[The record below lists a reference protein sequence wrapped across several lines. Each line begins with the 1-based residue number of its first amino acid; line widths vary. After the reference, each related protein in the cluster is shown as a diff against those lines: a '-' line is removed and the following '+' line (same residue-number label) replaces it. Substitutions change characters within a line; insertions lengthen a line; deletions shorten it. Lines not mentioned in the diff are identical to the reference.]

1 MILINEEELSF
12 HLTNGK
18 VSYVFRVME
27 RTGILEQL
35 YCGPAISDYESF
47 NFLIER
53 EIRPG
58 NNLYMGSSLMSL
70 EHIKQEY
77 PVFGTTDFRYPALE
91 IQYPTGDLISHFRYV
106 SYRIEKGKTVTG
118 ALPGTFGNEEDVETL
133 IVCLKDDYADLE
145 LELHYAIYANY
156 PIITR
161 QQKIINKDTQTV
173 SIKRFASFS
182 LDLPNENYDWVHLDG
197 AWARENHLSRS
208 SIQKGIQNISSTRG
222 HSSHMHNP
230 FLAVCSPQTCENSGL
245 VYGFSLIY
253 SGSFLAQIESDNY
266 NTLRIQMGI
275 NPFQFDWRLHPG
287 QLFESP
293 EAVLVVSQSGFN
305 GMSQVFH
312 DFYKEHLIRS
322 SWKNKKRPV
331 LLNSWEAMY
340 FDFNQEKILEV
351 AEEASKLGIELF
363 VLDDG
368 WFGKRSS
375 DKGSLGNWTE
385 NREKIPDG
393 LANLAKGIKEK
404 GMLFGLWFEPEMVS
418 DDTDLFKEHPDWV
431 IGNPEKNISHGRN
444 QFVLDFGNPEV
455 VETIYNQ
462 MAHLLSTVPIDYI
475 KLDMN
480 RYISESFSSHLPSKQ
495 QGEVNHRYIL
505 GVYSL
510 YEKLNQA
517 FPDVLIESC
526 AGGGARFDPGML
538 YYSPQ
543 IWTSDDTDAVERLSI
558 QWGTSMVYPLSTM
571 SAHVS
576 AVPNHQV
583 ARVTSLDMRKDVA
596 MFGVFGYELNPL
608 ALTAEEKEAVKAQ
621 IKEYHTY
628 QELIQ
633 NGIFYRLDLMDKNH
647 VGWMVI
653 SRDKSEALVGYY
665 TILAKPNPPYERL
678 KLVGLKADAT
688 YQISGADGESI
699 RFGRDL
705 ESIGIILGKNYIGR
719 ENEYWSREMPGDFYG
734 KKYHLQEIIN

>member
-47 NFLIER
+47 TFLIER

-106 SYRIEKGKTVTG
+106 GYRIEKGKTVTG

-173 SIKRFASFS
+173 SIKRFASFI

-230 FLAVCSPQTCENSGL
+230 FFAVCSPQTCENSGL

-368 WFGKRSS
+368 WFGKRNS
-375 DKGSLGNWTE
+375 DTGSLGNWTE

-393 LANLAKGIKEK
+393 LANLAKVIKEK

-418 DDTDLFKEHPDWV
+418 DDTDLFKEHPDWI

-455 VETIYNQ
+455 VEAIYNQ

-480 RYISESFSSHLPSKQ
+480 RYISESFSSHLSSKQ

-543 IWTSDDTDAVERLSI
+543 IWTSDDTDAVERLGI

-583 ARVTSLDMRKDVA
+583 ARVTSLDMRKAVA

-608 ALTAEEKEAVKAQ
+608 ALTEEEKEAVKAQ

-647 VGWMVI
+647 VGWMVVNKE
-653 SRDKSEALVGYY
+653 RTEALVGYY

-734 KKYHLQEIIN
+734 KIYHLQEIRK

>member
-35 YCGPAISDYESF
+35 YCGPAISDYKSF
-47 NFLIER
+47 TILIER

-58 NNLYMGSSLMSL
+58 NNLYMETSLMSL

-91 IQYPTGDLISHFRYV
+91 IQYPTGDLISHFRYTG
-106 SYRIEKGKTVTG
+106 YRIEKGKTVTG

-145 LELHYAIYANY
+145 LELHYAIYVNY

-161 QQKIINKDTQTV
+161 QQKIINKDNQTV

-208 SIQKGIQNISSTRG
+208 SIQEGIQNVSSTRG
-222 HSSHMHNP
+222 HSSHVHTP
-230 FLAVCSPQTCENSGL
+230 FLAICSPEVTEDSGQ
-245 VYGFSLIY
+245 VYGCSLIY

-275 NPFQFDWRLHPG
+275 NPFQFDWQLHPG
-287 QLFESP
+287 QLLESP
-293 EAVLVVSQSGFN
+293 QAVLVVSQSGFN

-322 SWKNKKRPV
+322 SWKNKKRSV

-340 FDFNQEKILEV
+340 FDFNQERILEV

-368 WFGKRSS
+368 WFGKQNS
-375 DKGSLGNWTE
+375 DTGSLGNWTE
-385 NREKIPDG
+385 NKEKLPDG
-393 LANLAKGIKEK
+393 LAHLAKAIKEK

-418 DDTDLFKEHPDWV
+418 DDTDLFKEHLDWV
-431 IGNPEKNISHGRN
+431 IGNPE
-444 QFVLDFGNPEV
+444 V
-455 VETIYNQ
+455 VEAIYSQ
-462 MAHLLSTVPIDYI
+462 MAHLLSTVTIDYI

-495 QGEVNHRYIL
+495 QSEVNHRYIL

-526 AGGGARFDPGML
+526 TGGEAH
-538 YYSPQ
+538 
-543 IWTSDDTDAVERLSI
+543 
-558 QWGTSMVYPLSTM
+558 LSTM

-608 ALTAEEKEAVKAQ
+608 ALTEEIKEAVKAQ
-621 IKEYHTY
+621 IKEYHAY

-633 NGIFYRLDLMDKNH
+633 NGIFYRLDLTDKNH
-647 VGWMVI
+647 VGWLVVNKE
-653 SRDKSEALVGYY
+653 RTEALVGYY
-665 TILAKPNPPYERL
+665 MILAQPNPIYERL
-678 KLVGLKADAT
+678 KLVGLNPDKAYHILGKDKDEVR
-688 YQISGADGESI
+688 Y
-699 RFGRDL
+699 GRDL
-705 ESIGIILGKNYIGR
+705 TSIGIVLGKNYIGR
-719 ENEYWSREMPGDFYG
+719 ENEYWSREMLGDFNG
-734 KKYHLQEIIN
+734 KFYYLQQIDK

>member
-27 RTGILEQL
+27 KTGILEQL
-35 YCGPAISDYESF
+35 YCGPAISNYESF
-47 NFLIER
+47 TFLIER

-58 NNLYMGSSLMSL
+58 NNLYMGSNLMSL

-77 PVFGTTDFRYPALE
+77 PVFGTTDFRYPAVE

-106 SYRIEKGKTVTG
+106 GYRIEKGKTVTG
-118 ALPGTFGNEEDVETL
+118 ALPGTFGNKEDVETL

-173 SIKRFASFS
+173 SIKRFASLS

-197 AWARENHLSRS
+197 AWSRETHVSRS

-222 HSSHMHNP
+222 HSSHVHNP
-230 FLAVCSPQTCENSGL
+230 FLTICSPEATENNGQ

-275 NPFQFDWRLHPG
+275 NPFQFDWKLRPG

-293 EAVLVVSQSGFN
+293 EAVMVVSQSGFN
-305 GMSQVFH
+305 GMSQAFH
-312 DFYKEHLIRS
+312 DFYRNHLIRS

-340 FDFNQEKILEV
+340 FDFDQEKILKV

-368 WFGKRSS
+368 WFGKRNS
-375 DKGSLGNWTE
+375 DTGSLGNWTE
-385 NREKIPDG
+385 NKEKLPDG
-393 LANLAKGIKEK
+393 LAHLAKAIKEK

-444 QFVLDFGNPEV
+444 QFVLDFGNSEV
-455 VETIYNQ
+455 VEEIYKQ

-480 RYISESFSSHLPSKQ
+480 RYISESFSSHLPSEQ

-608 ALTAEEKEAVKAQ
+608 ALTAEEKETVKTQ
-621 IKEYHTY
+621 IKEYHAY

-633 NGIFYRLDLMDKNH
+633 NGIFYRLDLTDKNH
-647 VGWMVI
+647 VGWMVV
-653 SRDKSEALVGYY
+653 DKEKSEALVGYY
-665 TILAKPNPPYERL
+665 TILAQPNPFYERL
-678 KLVGLKADAT
+678 KLVGLNPEKT
-688 YQISGADGESI
+688 YHLTGNGKDEM
-699 RFGRDL
+699 RYGRDL
-705 ESIGIILGKNYIGR
+705 ETIGIILGKNYIGR
-719 ENEYWSREMPGDFYG
+719 ENDYWSREMPGDFYG
-734 KKYHLQEIIN
+734 EIYHLQEFIK

>member
-35 YCGPAISDYESF
+35 YCGPAISDYKSF
-47 NFLIER
+47 TILIER

-58 NNLYMGSSLMSL
+58 NNLYMETSLMSL

-91 IQYPTGDLISHFRYV
+91 IQYPTGDLISHFRYTG
-106 SYRIEKGKTVTG
+106 YRIEKGKTVTG

-145 LELHYAIYANY
+145 LELHYAIYVNY

-161 QQKIINKDTQTV
+161 QQKIINKDNQTV

-208 SIQKGIQNISSTRG
+208 SIQEGIQNVSSTRG
-222 HSSHMHNP
+222 HSSHVHTP
-230 FLAVCSPQTCENSGL
+230 FLAICSPEVTEDSGQ
-245 VYGFSLIY
+245 VYGCSLIY

-275 NPFQFDWRLHPG
+275 NPFQFDWQLHPG
-287 QLFESP
+287 QLLESP
-293 EAVLVVSQSGFN
+293 QAVLVVSQSGFN

-322 SWKNKKRPV
+322 SWKNKKRSV
-331 LLNSWEAMY
+331 LLNSWEAMH
-340 FDFNQEKILEV
+340 FDFNQERILEV

-368 WFGKRSS
+368 WFGKRNS
-375 DKGSLGNWTE
+375 DTGSLGNWTE
-385 NREKIPDG
+385 NKEKLPDG
-393 LANLAKGIKEK
+393 LAHLAKAIKEK

-418 DDTDLFKEHPDWV
+418 DDTDLFKEHLDWV
-431 IGNPEKNISHGRN
+431 IGNPE
-444 QFVLDFGNPEV
+444 V
-455 VETIYNQ
+455 VEAIYSQ
-462 MAHLLSTVPIDYI
+462 MAHLLSTVTIDYI

-495 QGEVNHRYIL
+495 QSEVNHRYIL

-526 AGGGARFDPGML
+526 TGGEAH
-538 YYSPQ
+538 
-543 IWTSDDTDAVERLSI
+543 
-558 QWGTSMVYPLSTM
+558 LSTM

-608 ALTAEEKEAVKAQ
+608 ALTEEKKEAVKAQ
-621 IKEYHTY
+621 IKEYHAY

-633 NGIFYRLDLMDKNH
+633 NGIFYRLDLTDKNH
-647 VGWMVI
+647 VGWLVVNKE
-653 SRDKSEALVGYY
+653 RTEALVGYY
-665 TILAKPNPPYERL
+665 MILAQPNPIYERL
-678 KLVGLKADAT
+678 KLVGLNPDKAYHILGKDKDEVR
-688 YQISGADGESI
+688 Y
-699 RFGRDL
+699 GRDL
-705 ESIGIILGKNYIGR
+705 TSIGIVLGKNYIGR
-719 ENEYWSREMPGDFYG
+719 ENEYWSREMLGDFNG
-734 KKYHLQEIIN
+734 KFYYLQQIDK

>member
-1 MILINEEELSF
+1 MW
-12 HLTNGK
+12 
-18 VSYVFRVME
+18 
-27 RTGILEQL
+27 
-35 YCGPAISDYESF
+35 A
-47 NFLIER
+47 
-53 EIRPG
+53 
-58 NNLYMGSSLMSL
+58 
-70 EHIKQEY
+70 
-77 PVFGTTDFRYPALE
+77 
-91 IQYPTGDLISHFRYV
+91 
-106 SYRIEKGKTVTG
+106 YRIEKGKTVTG

-161 QQKIINKDTQTV
+161 QQKIINKDTQTL

-222 HSSHMHNP
+222 HSSHVHNP
-230 FLAVCSPQTCENSGL
+230 FLAICSPEATENNGQ

-275 NPFQFDWRLHPG
+275 NPFQFDWQLHPG

-368 WFGKRSS
+368 WFGKRNS
-375 DKGSLGNWTE
+375 DTGSLGNWTE
-385 NREKIPDG
+385 NKEKLPDG
-393 LANLAKGIKEK
+393 LAHLAKAIKEK

-455 VETIYNQ
+455 VEAIYNQ

-526 AGGGARFDPGML
+526 AGGGARFDPGMI

-543 IWTSDDTDAVERLSI
+543 IWTSDDTDAVERLTI

-608 ALTAEEKEAVKAQ
+608 ALTEEEKEAVKAQ

-633 NGIFYRLDLMDKNH
+633 NGIFYRLDLTDKNH
-647 VGWMVI
+647 VGWLVVNKE
-653 SRDKSEALVGYY
+653 RTEALVGYY
-665 TILAKPNPPYERL
+665 TILAQPNPIYERL
-678 KLVGLKADAT
+678 KLVGLNPDKAYHILGKDKDEVR
-688 YQISGADGESI
+688 Y
-699 RFGRDL
+699 GRDL
-705 ESIGIILGKNYIGR
+705 ASIGIILGKNYIGR
-719 ENEYWSREMPGDFYG
+719 ESEYWSREMPGDFNG
-734 KKYHLQEIIN
+734 KIYYLQQIDK

>member
-1 MILINEEELSF
+1 
-12 HLTNGK
+12 
-18 VSYVFRVME
+18 
-27 RTGILEQL
+27 
-35 YCGPAISDYESF
+35 
-47 NFLIER
+47 
-53 EIRPG
+53 
-58 NNLYMGSSLMSL
+58 
-70 EHIKQEY
+70 
-77 PVFGTTDFRYPALE
+77 
-91 IQYPTGDLISHFRYV
+91 
-106 SYRIEKGKTVTG
+106 
-118 ALPGTFGNEEDVETL
+118 
-133 IVCLKDDYADLE
+133 
-145 LELHYAIYANY
+145 
-156 PIITR
+156 
-161 QQKIINKDTQTV
+161 
-173 SIKRFASFS
+173 
-182 LDLPNENYDWVHLDG
+182 
-197 AWARENHLSRS
+197 
-208 SIQKGIQNISSTRG
+208 
-222 HSSHMHNP
+222 
-230 FLAVCSPQTCENSGL
+230 
-245 VYGFSLIY
+245 
-253 SGSFLAQIESDNY
+253 
-266 NTLRIQMGI
+266 
-275 NPFQFDWRLHPG
+275 
-287 QLFESP
+287 
-293 EAVLVVSQSGFN
+293 
-305 GMSQVFH
+305 MSQVFH
-312 DFYKEHLIRS
+312 DFYKEHLIRG
-322 SWKNKKRPV
+322 SWKNKRPV

-368 WFGKRSS
+368 WFGKRNS
-375 DKGSLGNWTE
+375 DTGSLGNWTE
-385 NREKIPDG
+385 NKEKLPDG
-393 LANLAKGIKEK
+393 LAYLAKAIKEK

-455 VETIYNQ
+455 VEAIYNQ
-462 MAHLLSTVPIDYI
+462 MARLLSTVPIDYI

-543 IWTSDDTDAVERLSI
+543 IWTSDDTDAVERLTI

-608 ALTAEEKEAVKAQ
+608 ALTEEEKEAVKAQ

-633 NGIFYRLDLMDKNH
+633 NGIFYRLDLTDKNH
-647 VGWMVI
+647 VGWLVVNKE
-653 SRDKSEALVGYY
+653 RTEALVGYY
-665 TILAKPNPPYERL
+665 TILAQPNPIYERL
-678 KLVGLKADAT
+678 KLVGLDPDKAYHILGKDKDEVR
-688 YQISGADGESI
+688 Y
-699 RFGRDL
+699 GRDL
-705 ESIGIILGKNYIGR
+705 TSIGIVLGKNYISR
-719 ENEYWSREMPGDFYG
+719 ENEYWSCEMLGDFNG
-734 KKYHLQEIIN
+734 KIYYLQQIDK

>member
-47 NFLIER
+47 TFLIER

-106 SYRIEKGKTVTG
+106 SYRIEKGKKVTG
-118 ALPGTFGNEEDVETL
+118 ALPGTFGNKEDVETL

-173 SIKRFASFS
+173 SIKRFASLS

-197 AWARENHLSRS
+197 AWARETHVSRS

-222 HSSHMHNP
+222 HSSHVHNP
-230 FLAVCSPQTCENSGL
+230 FLTVCSPEATENNGQ

-275 NPFQFDWRLHPG
+275 NPFQFDWKLRPG

-293 EAVLVVSQSGFN
+293 EAVMVVSQSGFN
-305 GMSQVFH
+305 GMSQAFH
-312 DFYKEHLIRS
+312 DFYRNHLIRS

-340 FDFNQEKILEV
+340 FDFDQEKILKV

-368 WFGKRSS
+368 WFGKRNS
-375 DKGSLGNWTE
+375 DTGSLGNWTE
-385 NREKIPDG
+385 NKEKLPDG
-393 LANLAKGIKEK
+393 LAHLAKAIKEK

-444 QFVLDFGNPEV
+444 QFVLDFGNSEV
-455 VETIYNQ
+455 VEEIYKQ

-480 RYISESFSSHLPSKQ
+480 RYISESFSSHLPSEQ

-608 ALTAEEKEAVKAQ
+608 SLTAEEKETVKTQ
-621 IKEYHTY
+621 IKEYHAY

-633 NGIFYRLDLMDKNH
+633 NGIFYRLDLTDKNH
-647 VGWMVI
+647 VGWMVV
-653 SRDKSEALVGYY
+653 DKEKSEALVGYY
-665 TILAKPNPPYERL
+665 TILAQPNPFYERL
-678 KLVGLKADAT
+678 KLVGLNPEKT
-688 YQISGADGESI
+688 YHLTGNGKDEM
-699 RFGRDL
+699 RYGRDL
-705 ESIGIILGKNYIGR
+705 ETIGIILGKNYIGR
-719 ENEYWSREMPGDFYG
+719 ENDYWSREMPGDFYG
-734 KKYHLQEIIN
+734 EIYHLQEFIK

>member
-1 MILINEEELSF
+1 M
-12 HLTNGK
+12 
-18 VSYVFRVME
+18 
-27 RTGILEQL
+27 
-35 YCGPAISDYESF
+35 
-47 NFLIER
+47 
-53 EIRPG
+53 
-58 NNLYMGSSLMSL
+58 
-70 EHIKQEY
+70 
-77 PVFGTTDFRYPALE
+77 
-91 IQYPTGDLISHFRYV
+91 
-106 SYRIEKGKTVTG
+106 TG

-145 LELHYAIYANY
+145 LELQYAIYVNY

-161 QQKIINKDTQTV
+161 QQKIINKDNQTV

-208 SIQKGIQNISSTRG
+208 SIQEGIQNVSSTRG
-222 HSSHMHNP
+222 HSSHVHTP
-230 FLAVCSPQTCENSGL
+230 FLAICSPEVTEDSGQ
-245 VYGFSLIY
+245 VCGCSLIY

-275 NPFQFDWRLHPG
+275 NPFQFDWQLHPG
-287 QLFESP
+287 QLLESP
-293 EAVLVVSQSGFN
+293 QAVLVVSQSGFN

-322 SWKNKKRPV
+322 SWKNKKRSV
-331 LLNSWEAMY
+331 LLNSWEAMH
-340 FDFNQEKILEV
+340 FDFNQERILEV

-368 WFGKRSS
+368 WFGKRNS
-375 DKGSLGNWTE
+375 DTGSLGNWTE
-385 NREKIPDG
+385 NKEKLPDG
-393 LANLAKGIKEK
+393 LAHLAKAIKEK

-418 DDTDLFKEHPDWV
+418 DDTDLFKEHLDWV
-431 IGNPEKNISHGRN
+431 IGNPE
-444 QFVLDFGNPEV
+444 V
-455 VETIYNQ
+455 VEAIYSQ
-462 MAHLLSTVPIDYI
+462 MAHLLSTVTIDYI

-495 QGEVNHRYIL
+495 QSEVNHRYIL

-526 AGGGARFDPGML
+526 TGGEAH
-538 YYSPQ
+538 
-543 IWTSDDTDAVERLSI
+543 
-558 QWGTSMVYPLSTM
+558 LSTM

-608 ALTAEEKEAVKAQ
+608 ALTEEKKEAVKAQ
-621 IKEYHTY
+621 IKEYHAY

-633 NGIFYRLDLMDKNH
+633 NGIFYRLDLTDKNH
-647 VGWMVI
+647 VGWLVVNKE
-653 SRDKSEALVGYY
+653 RTEALVGYY
-665 TILAKPNPPYERL
+665 TILAQPNPIYERL
-678 KLVGLKADAT
+678 KLVGLNPDKAYHILGKDKDEVR
-688 YQISGADGESI
+688 Y
-699 RFGRDL
+699 GRDL
-705 ESIGIILGKNYIGR
+705 TSIGIILGKNYIGR
-719 ENEYWSREMPGDFYG
+719 ENEYWSREMPGDFNG
-734 KKYHLQEIIN
+734 KIYYLQQIDK

>member
-27 RTGILEQL
+27 RTGVLEQL

-47 NFLIER
+47 TFLIER

-106 SYRIEKGKTVTG
+106 GYRIEKGKTVTG

-182 LDLPNENYDWVHLDG
+182 LDLPNANYDWVHLDG

-222 HSSHMHNP
+222 HSSHVHNP
-230 FLAVCSPQTCENSGL
+230 FLAICSPEATENNGQ

-253 SGSFLAQIESDNY
+253 SGSFLAQIELDNY

-275 NPFQFDWRLHPG
+275 NPFQFDWQLYPG

-305 GMSQVFH
+305 GMSQIFH

-368 WFGKRSS
+368 WFGKRNS
-375 DKGSLGNWTE
+375 DTGSLGNWTE
-385 NREKIPDG
+385 NKEKLPDG
-393 LANLAKGIKEK
+393 LAYLAKAIKEK

-455 VETIYNQ
+455 VEAIYNQ
-462 MAHLLSTVPIDYI
+462 MARLLSTVPIDYI

-543 IWTSDDTDAVERLSI
+543 IWTSDDTDAVERLTI

-608 ALTAEEKEAVKAQ
+608 ALTEEEKEAVKAQ

-647 VGWMVI
+647 VGWLVVNKE
-653 SRDKSEALVGYY
+653 RTEALVGYY
-665 TILAKPNPPYERL
+665 TILAQPNPIYERL
-678 KLVGLKADAT
+678 KLVGLDPDKAYHILGKDKDEVR
-688 YQISGADGESI
+688 Y
-699 RFGRDL
+699 GRDL
-705 ESIGIILGKNYIGR
+705 TSIGIVLGKNYISR
-719 ENEYWSREMPGDFYG
+719 ENEYWSREMPGDFNG
-734 KKYHLQEIIN
+734 KIYYLQQIDK